1 MVKDLQIDQM
11 AHLTTVIS
19 SKVSVMATAF
29 IPNLMVLATKE
40 LGTKMRC
47 MDSDVAAGHMVNA
60 NTLVDT
66 NITRCTASVS
76 LHTQMDGR

>member
-47 MDSDVAAGHMVNA
+47 MDSDVVAGLMVNA